1 MGLRKARGPFG
12 FFGFLLSLHPF
23 AACAESSPPR
33 ALLVATGTE
42 GQSSVELAGAC
53 FSRGD
58 LLVAFITP
66 PYQEAFDLW
75 YEPVKL
81 RERILG
87 LCPGPDDAIWAQL
100 APHQMIAI
108 EPTVGGKSADAMRL
122 TCSRDNRFKP
132 PFPGLLP
139 PA

>member
-1 MGLRKARGPFG
+1 MGLRKARGLCG
-12 FFGFLLSLHPF
+12 LFGFLLSLHPF

-33 ALLVATGTE
+33 DWLQQELKDKVPSNWQVHVSQRGDMLVA
-42 GQSSVELAGAC
+42 S
-53 FSRGD
+53 
-58 LLVAFITP
+58 ITP
-66 PYQEAFDLW
+66 PYRKPSIFG

-100 APHQMIAI
+100 APHQMIAF

-132 PFPGLLP
+132 PFPEHPP